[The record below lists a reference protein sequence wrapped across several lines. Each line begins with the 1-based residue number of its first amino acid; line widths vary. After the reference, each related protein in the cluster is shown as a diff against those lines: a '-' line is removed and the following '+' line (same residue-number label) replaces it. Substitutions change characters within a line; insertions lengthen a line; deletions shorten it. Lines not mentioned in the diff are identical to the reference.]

1 MKTKTSKKITAILLC
16 CIFVICGVL
25 SGCSSIGNAKKEKIF
40 AEIKEKADSYEI
52 EFSGYRIEVVTNSG
66 DFNKDPASGMFE
78 LNAGSYPKTVISG
91 DREYEFAWDFKTTW
105 VQCDLKSNGK
115 TETHYIKLNSVFK
128 EKYFEFF
135 VSRFESIAVY
145 NETVFFVTAQK
156 APTSIFGYV
165 ISEECR
171 PSAFFVWDFSENKLK
186 YAGYCRDFVSHDK
199 FSDCADSRTFKI
211 VEEK

>member
-1 MKTKTSKKITAILLC
+1 MKTKTSKKVTAILLC

-25 SGCSSIGNAKKEKIF
+25 SGCSSIDNAKKEKIF

-52 EFSGYRIEVVTNSG
+52 EFPGYRLEVVTSSG
-66 DFNKDPASGMFE
+66 DFNKDPASGMFR
-78 LNAGSYPKTVISG
+78 LHAVSYPKEVISG

-135 VSRFESIAVY
+135 ISKFEGIAVY

-156 APTSIFGYV
+156 TQTSFLRYV
-165 ISEECR
+165 ISEDCR
-171 PSAFFVWDFSENKLK
+171 PSAFFVWDLNENKLK
-186 YAGYCRDFVSHDK
+186 YAGYCQDFLKRDRYRFCVNSSI
-199 FSDCADSRTFKI
+199 FRI

>member
-25 SGCSSIGNAKKEKIF
+25 SGCSSIDNAKKEKIF

-52 EFSGYRIEVVTNSG
+52 EFLGYRLEVVADIA

-135 VSRFESIAVY
+135 VSRFECIVVY
-145 NETVFFVTAQK
+145 NEMVFFVTDQK
-156 APTSIFGYV
+156 TQTSFLRNM
-165 ISEECR
+165 ISEKCI

-186 YAGYCRDFVSHDK
+186 YAGYCRDFVSNDK
-199 FSDCADSRTFKI
+199 FSYCAQNSGFRI